1 MYKTN
6 GFGPGAAR
14 IPRPP
19 FAGNNPFVER
29 AVGCGRHDTRVLMK
43 TTEPRDAAPTLHII
57 IIIIITSIRI
67 YIGRSESSPFMP
79 DINVRVTNT
88 AGTLQ
93 SRILS
98 LLLLLLYVAPVK
110 LYSLVSAAK

>member
-29 AVGCGRHDTRVLMK
+29 AVGCGRHDTRALMK

-57 IIIIITSIRI
+57 IIITSIRV
-67 YIGRSESSPFMP
+67 YIGRGERSPFMP

-88 AGTLQ
+88 ARTLQ

-98 LLLLLLYVAPVK
+98 LLLLYVSPVK
-110 LYSLVSAAK
+110 LYSLASAAK